1 MADNIIITLSTI
13 VQRNEIRFI
22 ANKLGEEMVMMNMD
36 NGDFITLNNVGAD
49 IWGLSGQP
57 LPVSGLVQKLL
68 SIYDITDEQCTNET
82 IKFLQTS
89 MEQGMFTIHS
99 NLNGG

>member
-1 MADNIIITLSTI
+1 MSENTIITLNTV

-49 IWGLSGQP
+49 IWELSKQP
-57 LPVSGLVQKLL
+57 ISVQDLVQKLL
-68 SIYDITDEQCTNET
+68 GIYNITPEQCTGET
-82 IKFLQTS
+82 ISFLQTS
-89 MEQGMFTIHS
+89 TEQSMFTIHTT
-99 NLNGG
+99 N